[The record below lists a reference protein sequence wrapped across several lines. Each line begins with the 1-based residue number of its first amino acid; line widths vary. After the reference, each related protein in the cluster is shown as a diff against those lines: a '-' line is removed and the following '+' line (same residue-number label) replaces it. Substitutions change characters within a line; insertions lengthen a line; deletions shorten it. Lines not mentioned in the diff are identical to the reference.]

1 MKKDLNIG
9 AYIIAFAAFLW
20 SLDAL
25 IRVSL
30 YSLPPTVVVFWE
42 HLLGAILLTPFAFK
56 HRDEIK
62 QLTKKEWGAVLIISL
77 FSGFLGTV
85 LYTAA
90 LQKVQYAEFSIV
102 PLLQQ
107 TQPIWAIL
115 LAGLLLKEKITP
127 KFLVYAGLGI
137 IAAYFITFKNL
148 TFNIS
153 ENMATAYAGLF
164 ALLAGMMWAS
174 STSLSK
180 IVLNKV
186 NFLTASLLRFWLVP
200 IIALPFIFAMG
211 QQGALFTLTSSQF
224 VKLLMITFSSG
235 LVALVI
241 YYYGLKKTPARV
253 SSIAELTWPASA
265 IIIQYLLGNPLSLTQ
280 IFGITLLT
288 FSIYHVSRFKK

>member
-1 MKKDLNIG
+1 
-9 AYIIAFAAFLW
+9 
-20 SLDAL
+20 
-25 IRVSL
+25 
-30 YSLPPTVVVFWE
+30 
-42 HLLGAILLTPFAFK
+42 
-56 HRDEIK
+56 
-62 QLTKKEWGAVLIISL
+62 
-77 FSGFLGTV
+77 
-85 LYTAA
+85 
-90 LQKVQYAEFSIV
+90 
-102 PLLQQ
+102 
-107 TQPIWAIL
+107 
-115 LAGLLLKEKITP
+115 
-127 KFLVYAGLGI
+127 
-137 IAAYFITFKNL
+137 
-148 TFNIS
+148 
-153 ENMATAYAGLF
+153 MATAYAGLF
-164 ALLAGMMWAS
+164 ALLAGIMWAS